1 MRVPISYALHFPER
15 ADVPVEQLDLAAIG
29 SLTFEAPDPDAF
41 PALRLAREAALAGG
55 TAPCVL
61 NAANEAAVQ
70 AFLDGQL
77 SFSGI
82 PEMIER
88 ALDSVETGPLTGFD
102 DLYRADAD
110 ARRVVEGAV
119 A

>member
-1 MRVPISYALHFPER
+1 M
-15 ADVPVEQLDLAAIG
+15 
-29 SLTFEAPDPDAF
+29 
-41 PALRLAREAALAGG
+41 
-55 TAPCVL
+55 

-77 SFSGI
+77 SFTGI

-88 ALDSVETGPLTGFD
+88 ALESVETGPLASFE
-102 DLYRADAD
+102 DLYRTDAE
-110 ARRVVEGAV
+110 ARQVVQGAV

>member
-1 MRVPISYALHFPER
+1 M
-15 ADVPVEQLDLAAIG
+15 
-29 SLTFEAPDPDAF
+29 
-41 PALRLAREAALAGG
+41 
-55 TAPCVL
+55 
-61 NAANEAAVQ
+61 NAANEVAVQ

-77 SFSGI
+77 GFTGI

-88 ALDSVETGPLTGFD
+88 ALEAVETRPLTSFD
-102 DLYRADAD
+102 DLYLADAE

>member
-1 MRVPISYALHFPER
+1 MRVPISYALHFPDR
-15 ADVPVEQLDLAAIG
+15 ADVPVQPLDLAAL
-29 SLTFEAPDPDAF
+29 SQLTFEAPDEQAF
-41 PALRLAREAALAGG
+41 PCLRLARQAAAEGG
-55 TAPCVL
+55 TAPCVM
-61 NAANEAAVQ
+61 NAANEVAVQ

-77 SFSGI
+77 PFTGI

-88 ALDSVETGPLTGFD
+88 ALQTVDRQPLTSFD
-102 DLYRADAD
+102 DLYLADAQ